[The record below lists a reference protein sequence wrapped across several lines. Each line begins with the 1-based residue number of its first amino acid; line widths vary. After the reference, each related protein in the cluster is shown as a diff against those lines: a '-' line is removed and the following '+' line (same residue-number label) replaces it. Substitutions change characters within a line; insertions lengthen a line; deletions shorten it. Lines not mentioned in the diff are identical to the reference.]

1 MKTIKELAVALVR
14 VEDQKEAK
22 PVIKRRRFS
31 RLNPQSTEAQLNS
44 FKSAIEKLTGETY
57 DSIEVTTVETL

>member
-1 MKTIKELAVALVR
+1 MKTIKDLAVTLIR

-22 PVIKRRRFS
+22 PVIKHRRFA

-57 DSIEVTTVETL
+57 DNIEVTTVETL